1 MVRAAEVSDRGVA
14 LSDRVMVP
22 IAALLASR
30 PARLAATLAPVSVT
44 AMVPIRWVVRLV
56 AMVTAWAA
64 LVLPVTVT
72 VLSALASACS
82 AARLVLTLLAV
93 SETVSAALARWL
105 GLMADGGRGGEGVGE
120 NHGVAG
126 DLAQHRAVGG
136 EGGRGQR

>member
-1 MVRAAEVSDRGVA
+1 
-14 LSDRVMVP
+14 MVP

-30 PARLAATLAPVSVT
+30 PARLAATLAPVSLT

-105 GLMADGGRGGEGVGE
+105 GLMAT
-120 NHGVAG
+120 A
-126 DLAQHRAVGG
+126 AAAV
-136 EGGRGQR
+136 RVLVRTTV